1 MIFQITVN
9 RARINTMDAD
19 LRKGHRSEVQM
30 SVTYKSDM
38 DLRIGRRLETGRQSE
53 SYIYIFRMQV
63 LLKRMWLHINGKAI
77 MEQLKS
83 SLLS

>member
-38 DLRIGRRLETGRQSE
+38 DLRIGRRLEIGRQPE
-53 SYIYIFRMQV
+53 SYISFFYIVV
-63 LLKRMWLHINGKAI
+63 LTF
-77 MEQLKS
+77 
-83 SLLS
+83 

>member
-38 DLRIGRRLETGRQSE
+38 DLRIGRRLEIGRQSE
-53 SYIYIFRMQV
+53 FYISFFYIVV
-63 LLKRMWLHINGKAI
+63 LTF
-77 MEQLKS
+77 
-83 SLLS
+83 

>member
-53 SYIYIFRMQV
+53 SYISFFGIVV
-63 LLKRMWLHINGKAI
+63 LTF
-77 MEQLKS
+77 
-83 SLLS
+83 

>member
-38 DLRIGRRLETGRQSE
+38 DLRIGRRLEIGRQSE
-53 SYIYIFRMQV
+53 SYISFFYIVV
-63 LLKRMWLHINGKAI
+63 LTF
-77 MEQLKS
+77 
-83 SLLS
+83 